1 MTEMNMMEMV
11 AQVPLAQSNLP
22 GNVVMMTVTIPHQ
35 MSVYQFVEMVELT
48 QVNIEMMAIRSAMMA
63 DQKNEFMNLDL
74 SVLVD
79 LQLHQLLV

>member
-1 MTEMNMMEMV
+1 MMIMI
-11 AQVPLAQSNLP
+11 
-22 GNVVMMTVTIPHQ
+22 IPHQ
-35 MSVYQFVEMVELT
+35 MSEYQFVEMVELT

-79 LQLHQLLV
+79 LLLHQLLV